1 MPVLQNQ
8 TSVNK
13 TDFFFLLAN
22 VSTLTAQEIKA
33 NQISTGKLVAGQTFI
48 SSVIANDISANTI
61 EVHSISSQNLEANNS
76 EFSTLFSLQ
85 GLISSFTT
93 NNIVLDGNFI
103 DTGGAGLG
111 AQLLLNG
118 VPIATGASS
127 FSTLADWSYFPAVST
142 IFMGS
147 NDITQADRIDT
158 RELSSIV
165 ISTNQLFYNQ
175 AIGSN
180 IQATVKFD
188 GGDAG
193 VRNLTASTINT
204 SSITANNIN
213 GNSNFSSS
221 NWSLFPAQ
229 STVRTAGN
237 PIYDTSNLALRG
249 SNDVNITAQLGNVNL
264 QGGLAGLASGNVTI
278 NGGDVNLNADEGIR
292 VDLFSDINLTASN
305 GNRGRINLTANAG
318 YLSNAYGEINLVANG
333 GNVAGIGYGGLI
345 SLTANTPLATPS
357 NLTSAVKIVAASCE
371 MYSGLSAPLGS
382 LAGFTYIYG
391 TGGNSIV
398 AGTPPVLPQVPGT
411 NYIWGEFGTT
421 IANDLYTDRILPSFT
436 IAGQDLTIR
445 GRTLPFT
452 AGVRLSNVRSIYMD
466 SPAIISNV
474 GCNYGSN
481 LSYDN
486 GGFGNLL
493 ANFTIIGEL
502 TGLPSPY
509 NSFIS
514 GFCNITGCN
523 LNTNSIN
530 NIAISNYLNTSTFQ
544 TASISSLSVSSINGS
559 IFTPGGGSGGGL
571 TNLFST
577 ASISSLSVSS
587 INNYVSLVADINS
600 QGFIVDGDDAGILL
614 RNTNPGGQKTG
625 MFLIAEDNDAKVVVL
640 NTSNTNP
647 LNFLLFADNFGYN
660 TSNITG
666 GIEFDISG
674 NTQVRGC
681 LTVAESGESSQL
693 CGSNLQVSSIS
704 GLFYVNG
711 TRQQVI
717 AEILALQTTT
727 VSGVNTPTAIL
738 LDTITYQN
746 GISLDNPGFIVDYTG
761 LYKFNFSIQLDKSG
775 GGTSEVDFWVKV
787 NGNDVANSASQ
798 ITIQG
803 NTGETLG
810 TVSLYLSLSANDK
823 VELWFASI
831 DNSVEAKYFPAWA
844 TPGDPYDRPAI
855 PAVIANIE
863 LIK

>member
-33 NQISTGKLVAGQTFI
+33 NQISTGKLYAGQANI
-48 SSVIANDISANTI
+48 SSLVANDISANTI
-61 EVHSISSQNLEANNS
+61 EALSISSQNLEANYS
-76 EFSTLFSLQ
+76 EFSSIFSLQ

-93 NNIVLDGNFI
+93 NNIVLDGNFL

-127 FSTLADWSYFPAVST
+127 FSSIADWSYFPAVST
-142 IFMGS
+142 IFMDL
-147 NDITQADRIDT
+147 NDVENADKVST
-158 RELSSIV
+158 RGLSSIT
-165 ISTNQLFYNQ
+165 ISTNQIFANTINTSTLN
-175 AIGSN
+175 
-180 IQATVKFD
+180 ATNGNFRTV
-188 GGDAG
+188 
-193 VRNLTASTINT
+193 NSSTINT

-264 QGGLAGLASGNVTI
+264 QGGLSGLASGNVTI

-305 GNRGRINLTANAG
+305 GNRGRINLTANPG
-318 YLSNAYGEINLVANG
+318 YLGNTYGEVNLVANG
-333 GNVAGIGYGGLI
+333 GSVAGVGYGGLI
-345 SLTANTPLATPS
+345 TITANSSTTPTPS
-357 NLTSAVKIVAASCE
+357 NLTSAVKINAASCLI
-371 MYSGLSAPLGS
+371 YSGIAAPLAS

-486 GGFGNLL
+486 GGFNNLL

-502 TGLPSPY
+502 TGLPAY

-514 GFCNITGCN
+514 GFSNISGCN
-523 LNTNSIN
+523 MNTNSIN

-587 INNYVSLVADINS
+587 INNYISLVADSNS

-614 RNTNPGGQKTG
+614 RNTSPGGQKTG
-625 MFLIAEDNDAKVVVL
+625 MFFIAEDNDAKVVVL

-704 GLFYVNG
+704 GLSFINN
-711 TRQQVI
+711 TRQQVLGDFLTTSNVTVSAANTPTVI
-717 AEILALQTTT
+717 PLDTTT
-727 VSGVNTPTAIL
+727 VANR
-738 LDTITYQN
+738 
-746 GISLDNPGFIVDYTG
+746 ISIVGGALEVQDTG
-761 LYKFNFSIQLDKSG
+761 LFELNISIQLDKIG
-775 GGTSEVDFWVKV
+775 GGVDSCDFWIRV
-787 NGNDVANSASQ
+787 NGNDVANTGSQ

-803 NTGETLG
+803 TNGECLA
-810 TVSLYLSLSANDK
+810 VCSYYLSLNSGDK
-823 VELWFASI
+823 VEIVFASP
-831 DNSVEAKYFPAWA
+831 DNTMTATYFPAW
-844 TPGDPYDRPAI
+844 TSPPNPYARPAI
-855 PAVIANIE
+855 PAVIAQMT